1 MDASEQ
7 IANASSQTNNWG
19 VFVVD
24 TAKAAL
30 PVGGGS
36 LLATMHSADQVVT
49 FITHLVGLCAAVVG
63 LAWYI
68 IRLRKDLRSRSEK
81 PTEI

>member
-7 IANASSQTNNWG
+7 IANASGQTNNWG
-19 VFVVD
+19 VFAVD

-36 LLATMHSADQVVT
+36 ALAFMHSADEVVT
-49 FITHLVGLCAAVVG
+49 FLTHLVGFCAAVVG
-63 LAWYI
+63 FIWYV
-68 IRLRKDLRSRSEK
+68 IRLRKDLRSSPK
-81 PTEI
+81 NT

>member
-1 MDASEQ
+1 MEASEQ
-7 IANASSQTNNWG
+7 IANASTHTNNWG

-36 LLATMHSADQVVT
+36 FLATMHTADQFVT
-49 FITHLVGLCAAVVG
+49 FATHLVGFCAAVVG
-63 LAWYI
+63 FIWYG
-68 IRLRKDLRSRSEK
+68 IRLRKDLRSAPK
-81 PTEI
+81 TPT